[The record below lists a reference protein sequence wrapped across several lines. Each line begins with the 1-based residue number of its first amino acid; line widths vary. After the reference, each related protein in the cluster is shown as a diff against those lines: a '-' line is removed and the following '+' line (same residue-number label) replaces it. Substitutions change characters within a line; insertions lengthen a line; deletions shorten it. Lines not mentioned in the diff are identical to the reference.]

1 MLNAKEKDSLDIIK
15 ENYIEFSKYTMA
27 HRTYPCV
34 YDGLKEVQ
42 RRCLYA
48 SFKDAPASMIKL
60 STLAGLVMGY
70 HPHAE
75 ASDVIIKLGGEY
87 QSPFPLY
94 DTQGNWGDEEN
105 PASAPRYLECKLN
118 DVAKKLYFSL
128 INEAPMENFEVKN
141 EPLYLPTLFPVAL
154 LQSSYGVG
162 QGTPN
167 VLIPSLNFET
177 FRKFI
182 INYIKTGEK
191 TVSSKNMVKFTDYNQ
206 IKKEDRDSSIR
217 EVLNT
222 GKGTI
227 IYSPDI
233 EYKDN
238 KITITNLYVLAQF
251 PSLMEKLK
259 SDIQADKIDVRDES
273 GIDKVWVIEKVK
285 NKVFDMDA
293 CVKMIKQRFTFKEN
307 YCMYFYDE
315 KGNVKLYSLGEI
327 VELCFNK
334 YREAYI
340 NKINKEID
348 SSCEQKMILECL
360 WQMSDNVDIITDRT
374 LSKEDKIQKL
384 VEVTKYN
391 KDIVEKAFV
400 KPLHMLQKD
409 EASISKFK
417 TEIQLLQDKLSNIN
431 EVIIKELK
439 ELNV

>member
-1 MLNAKEKDSLDIIK
+1 M
-15 ENYIEFSKYTMA
+15 
-27 HRTYPCV
+27 
-34 YDGLKEVQ
+34 
-42 RRCLYA
+42 
-48 SFKDAPASMIKL
+48 
-60 STLAGLVMGY
+60 
-70 HPHAE
+70 
-75 ASDVIIKLGGEY
+75 
-87 QSPFPLY
+87 
-94 DTQGNWGDEEN
+94 
-105 PASAPRYLECKLN
+105 
-118 DVAKKLYFSL
+118 
-128 INEAPMENFEVKN
+128 
-141 EPLYLPTLFPVAL
+141 
-154 LQSSYGVG
+154 
-162 QGTPN
+162 
-167 VLIPSLNFET
+167 LIPSLDFET

-191 TVSSKNMVKFTDYNQ
+191 TISSKNMVKFTDYNQ

-227 IYSPDI
+227 VYSPDI

-348 SSCEQKMILECL
+348 NFCEQKMILECL

-384 VEVTKYN
+384 VEVTKYDR
-391 KDIVEKAFV
+391 DIVEKAFV
-400 KPLHMLQKD
+400 RPLHMLQKD
-409 EASISKFK
+409 EVSISKFK

-439 ELNV
+439 ELSV